1 MSRTTTTPRAE
12 ATSRTSVTTKGTRS
26 LLACGAVAGPLF
38 VGVSLAQVPFRE
50 GFDMTRHAFSF
61 LLNGPGGWVQTL
73 NFVATGMLFG
83 YAARGLGPA
92 LGGRAGSVVRVLLTV
107 VGAGLVVA
115 GLFAPQP
122 SYGYPPGAPEGVPSD
137 LTTSSVVH
145 GIAFVVSVVCYCAA
159 LALAAWRLRRI
170 GAPGWAAVCA
180 AAAILLLAIPA
191 TQGQAVGT
199 VVIYLAVTAAHLV
212 TAALFLHLR
221 AAMTETDDEL
231 PDLSRRP

>member
-1 MSRTTTTPRAE
+1 MSRTTTTLRAGP
-12 ATSRTSVTTKGTRS
+12 TSRASATKQGTRS
-26 LLACGAVAGPLF
+26 LAWGAVAGPLF
-38 VGVSLAQVPFRE
+38 VAVSLAQVPFRE
-50 GFDMTRHAFSF
+50 GFDLTRHAFSF

-83 YAARGLGPA
+83 YAAQGLGPA

-107 VGAGLVVA
+107 LGAGLVVA

-122 SYGYPPGAPEGVPSD
+122 SYGYPPGAPAGMPSD
-137 LTTSSVVH
+137 LTTSSIVH
-145 GIAFVVSVVCYCAA
+145 GVAFAVSVVCYCAA
-159 LALAAWRLRRI
+159 LTVAAWRLRRI
-170 GAPGWAAVCA
+170 GTPGWAAICA

-199 VVIYLAVTAAHLV
+199 VVIYLGVTAAHLV

-221 AAMTETDDEL
+221 AAIAKD
-231 PDLSRRP
+231 

>member
-1 MSRTTTTPRAE
+1 MSRTTTTPNA
-12 ATSRTSVTTKGTRS
+12 ASGSPSATTKARS

-38 VGVSLAQVPFRE
+38 VTVSLAQVPFRE
-50 GFDMTRHAFSF
+50 GFDLTRHAFSF

-73 NFVATGMLFG
+73 NFVATGVLFG
-83 YAARGLGPA
+83 AAAGGLGPA
-92 LGGRAGSVVRVLLTV
+92 LGGRAGSVARVLLTV

-122 SYGYPPGAPEGVPSD
+122 SYGYPPGAPEGMPSD
-137 LTTSSVVH
+137 LTTGSVVH

-159 LALAAWRLRRI
+159 LVVAAWRLRRT

-180 AAAILLLAIPA
+180 ASALLLLAIPA

-199 VVIYLAVTAAHLV
+199 VVIYVAVTAAYLV

-221 AAMTETDDEL
+221 AGIAKD
-231 PDLSRRP
+231 